1 MLKSIFKL
9 KERVN
14 NFNNNIN
21 LKKEIAYRRIIELGL
36 ELVDE
41 NGRCPLCE
49 KPWDSKELAQFLKS
63 RLLDS
68 NKAQEEV
75 ESIKTDARNLKASVQ
90 KYRDYFTNLEFNYG
104 HLKLETFKNEI
115 NKITDNYND
124 FIKKLEYPLENQ
136 ISDDESVTA
145 LLISNYIEDLIVR
158 IKDEVNSLKDEVSQ
172 EFEAWDILTKLEVHL
187 GQYESYISEFIRAEK
202 VFNLSRLI
210 LEHFENARNSILN
223 DMFEKI
229 NSNFVNF
236 YKELHGEDEKDFK
249 SSLIPDEAKVVFEV
263 DFYNKGMFHP
273 GAVHSEGH
281 QDSMGICL
289 FLSINRFLAENRL
302 NIIVLDD
309 VVMSVDANHRRN
321 FCKLIKSFPNTQF
334 IITTHD
340 RVWAKQLRSEG
351 IVKSENMIEFK
362 WWSIETGPTIGTN
375 VNLWREIENDLN
387 NNDVPLASWKLRR
400 NGECFLNDVCDMFK
414 AKIVFKGDGNWDFG
428 DYLKASIEQYKKII
442 SCAKSSAS
450 SWNDRDKLEEI
461 KEIDKKFT
469 DAVERTQYNQ
479 WAINTSIHFNH
490 WADLQPNDF
499 KPVVN
504 AFNELFDLF
513 ICKNCG
519 YIPQLILADMKWE
532 IITCPCKKFLWNLK
546 EKQ

>member
-1 MLKSIFKL
+1 
-9 KERVN
+9 
-14 NFNNNIN
+14 
-21 LKKEIAYRRIIELGL
+21 
-36 ELVDE
+36 
-41 NGRCPLCE
+41 
-49 KPWDSKELAQFLKS
+49 
-63 RLLDS
+63 
-68 NKAQEEV
+68 
-75 ESIKTDARNLKASVQ
+75 
-90 KYRDYFTNLEFNYG
+90 
-104 HLKLETFKNEI
+104 
-115 NKITDNYND
+115 
-124 FIKKLEYPLENQ
+124 
-136 ISDDESVTA
+136 
-145 LLISNYIEDLIVR
+145 
-158 IKDEVNSLKDEVSQ
+158 
-172 EFEAWDILTKLEVHL
+172 
-187 GQYESYISEFIRAEK
+187 
-202 VFNLSRLI
+202 
-210 LEHFENARNSILN
+210 
-223 DMFEKI
+223 
-229 NSNFVNF
+229 
-236 YKELHGEDEKDFK
+236 
-249 SSLIPDEAKVVFEV
+249 
-263 DFYNKGMFHP
+263 
-273 GAVHSEGH
+273 
-281 QDSMGICL
+281 
-289 FLSINRFLAENRL
+289 
-302 NIIVLDD
+302 VLDD